1 MEEAQAAANKRTAAI
16 GISDSKIV
24 VLAADDAEE
33 PIEST
38 TDVLAITDTHR
49 LLRLQGYSIIRTV
62 AAEQVAEVTHLVAM
76 ILGTSWYFLICILC
90 INWLDNMIVLI
101 K

>member
-49 LLRLQGYSIIRTV
+49 LLLLQGCSIIRMDLCLLDRVVVVEVQLRV
-62 AAEQVAEVTHLVAM
+62 ARKL
-76 ILGTSWYFLICILC
+76 
-90 INWLDNMIVLI
+90 
-101 K
+101 